1 MTRFSAFITSTLVL
15 LGGMDASRAD
25 APLAVCLSHETIGVA
40 AFQTVNSIDHT
51 YGANDHTS
59 SLIAVA
65 TNNLQRFGAGAFT
78 VRSQVRPAL
87 GLAGLTRPLHE
98 ANTRAA
104 TMLLIIGLDAKE
116 TRLTSPYFNGDQYP
130 LRTVKLQVSTKV
142 VDARSRDVLTS
153 LEWPVV
159 AYAKNSAD
167 EAVSDLL
174 STDMS
179 DKLAQ
184 TMTSA
189 CEGRVQATAASGR
202 SGSGSASQSI
212 IGKGVNIDD
221 VKGGNVIINNY

>member
-1 MTRFSAFITSTLVL
+1 M
-15 LGGMDASRAD
+15 
-25 APLAVCLSHETIGVA
+25 
-40 AFQTVNSIDHT
+40 
-51 YGANDHTS
+51 
-59 SLIAVA
+59 A

-116 TRLTSPYFNGDQYP
+116 TRLTSPYFNGDQY